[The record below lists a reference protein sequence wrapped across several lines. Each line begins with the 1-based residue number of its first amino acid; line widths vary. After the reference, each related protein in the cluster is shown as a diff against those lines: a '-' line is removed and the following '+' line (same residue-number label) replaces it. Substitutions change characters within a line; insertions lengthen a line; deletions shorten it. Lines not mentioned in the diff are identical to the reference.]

1 MEELRVKFGILLA
14 GIALCASAAA
24 DARLVR
30 QNVVGAW
37 RECIYQGRPQTGSAS
52 PRQPLGAMVERTIRI
67 GRGEPCPATYP
78 TPRRARPRPPASSDT
93 PS

>member
-1 MEELRVKFGILLA
+1 VTKELRVKFGILAA

-30 QNVVGAW
+30 QQVIGAW
-37 RECIYQGRPQTGSAS
+37 RECIYQGRPQVGSAT
-52 PRQPLGAMVERTIRI
+52 PRQRIGAEVERSVRI

-78 TPRRARPRPPASSDT
+78 TPRRPRPRPPVTDT
-93 PS
+93 LD